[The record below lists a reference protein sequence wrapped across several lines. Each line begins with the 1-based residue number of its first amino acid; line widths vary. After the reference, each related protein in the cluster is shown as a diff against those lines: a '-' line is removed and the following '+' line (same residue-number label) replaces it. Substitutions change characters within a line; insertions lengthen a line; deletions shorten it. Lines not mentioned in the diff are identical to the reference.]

1 MGTGVGWAVRG
12 GFGVAM
18 RRPHREEAGAESPRP
33 GRLWP
38 RLVARDRDSKYG
50 AGFDEVLTGHGIE
63 AVQLPFRSPNLNA
76 HVERLIQSVRK
87 ECLDHFIV
95 MGTGHLDHLLAEYID
110 YHNRQRPHSSQWLAT
125 PMSGKA
131 PKARDG
137 PVIAGAIRRHERL
150 GGVIKHNT
158 RMAA

>member
-1 MGTGVGWAVRG
+1 VGWAVRG
-12 GFGVAM
+12 GFAVAM

-50 AGFDEVLTGHGIE
+50 ADFDGALAGHGIE

-76 HVERLIQSVRK
+76 HVERLIQSVRT

-95 MGTGHLDHLLAEYID
+95 MGTGHLDYLLSEYID
-110 YHNRQRPHSSQWLAT
+110 YHNRQRPHSSLGFAT
-125 PMSGKA
+125 PMGGKP
-131 PKARDG
+131 PKARAG
-137 PVIAGAIRRHERL
+137 PVVAGTIRRHERL
-150 GGVIKHNT
+150 GGVIKHYT

>member
-1 MGTGVGWAVRG
+1 MARERG
-12 GFGVAM
+12 
-18 RRPHREEAGAESPRP
+18 
-33 GRLWP
+33 
-38 RLVARDRDSKYG
+38 SKYG
-50 AGFDEVLTGHGIE
+50 AGFDEALAGHGIK

-95 MGTGHLDHLLAEYID
+95 VGTGHLDYLLAEYID
-110 YHNRQRPHSSQWLAT
+110 YHNRQRPHSSLDFAT

-131 PKARDG
+131 PEARAG
-137 PVIAGAIRRHERL
+137 PVVASTIRRHERL
-150 GGVIKHNT
+150 GGVIKHYT